1 MRGSC
6 GSVRLVPT
14 ISLAALDEDYAFA
27 DALDG
32 QPC

>member
-14 ISLAALDEDYAFA
+14 ISLTALD
-27 DALDG
+27 
-32 QPC
+32 